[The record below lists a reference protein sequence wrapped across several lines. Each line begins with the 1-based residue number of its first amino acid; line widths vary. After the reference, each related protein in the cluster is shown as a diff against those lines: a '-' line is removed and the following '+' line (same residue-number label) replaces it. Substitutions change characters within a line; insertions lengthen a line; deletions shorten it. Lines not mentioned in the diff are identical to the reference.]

1 MNKKI
6 TFATF
11 LTTDL
16 FLGDNKYFFV
26 IWKLN
31 LLTKF

>member
-11 LTTDL
+11 LPSDL
-16 FLGDNKYFFV
+16 FSGENKFFFV